1 MKKKLIIE
9 FESFLKKDQV
19 ISDEVSIQVYQRDGL
34 SGYSGLPS
42 IVILPESELEIIKV
56 IRLCNRYNTPVV
68 TRGAGTGLSG
78 GAVPSEG
85 SVVLS
90 TSRLNKILD
99 VDQRRRVAI
108 VQPGVRN
115 IVISQA
121 VKDLNLFYAP
131 DPSSQIACSI
141 GGNVA
146 ENSGGVHCLKYGLTL
161 HNIVSLRA
169 VDFEGN
175 VLKFGSNGLDAPG
188 LDLLSLM
195 IGSEGMLGVVT
206 EITVKLTP
214 NPKVAKV
221 IMASFE
227 TVENAADAVAGII
240 SKGVIP
246 AGLEMMD
253 QGMIGAVEDF
263 VKAGYDTNA
272 AAILLCESDGEAQ
285 EVEEEIAFMEEIL
298 ASYGASK
305 CMVSQDDCQRALF
318 WSGRKNAFPASGR
331 LSPDYYCIDGTIP
344 RKKVGL
350 MLREIKKLEKQYKL
364 RCINVFHAGDGN
376 LHPLILFD
384 SSVDGEFDK
393 TERFG
398 EDILRLCVEFG
409 GTITG
414 EHGVGLEK
422 LGAMCSQFS
431 DDEREVF
438 LGIKAAFDQKE
449 LLNPGKVVPSLSRCV
464 EKGRVHIHSG
474 KRKFDEIPSF

>member
-1 MKKKLIIE
+1 
-9 FESFLKKDQV
+9 
-19 ISDEVSIQVYQRDGL
+19 
-34 SGYSGLPS
+34 
-42 IVILPESELEIIKV
+42 
-56 IRLCNRYNTPVV
+56 
-68 TRGAGTGLSG
+68 
-78 GAVPSEG
+78 
-85 SVVLS
+85 
-90 TSRLNKILD
+90 
-99 VDQRRRVAI
+99 
-108 VQPGVRN
+108 
-115 IVISQA
+115 
-121 VKDLNLFYAP
+121 
-131 DPSSQIACSI
+131 
-141 GGNVA
+141 
-146 ENSGGVHCLKYGLTL
+146 
-161 HNIVSLRA
+161 
-169 VDFEGN
+169 
-175 VLKFGSNGLDAPG
+175 
-188 LDLLSLM
+188 
-195 IGSEGMLGVVT
+195 
-206 EITVKLTP
+206 
-214 NPKVAKV
+214 
-221 IMASFE
+221 
-227 TVENAADAVAGII
+227 
-240 SKGVIP
+240 
-246 AGLEMMD
+246 
-253 QGMIGAVEDF
+253 
-263 VKAGYDTNA
+263 
-272 AAILLCESDGEAQ
+272 LCESDGEAQ

-350 MLREIKKLEKQYKL
+350 MLREIKKLEKRYGL

-398 EDILRLCVEFG
+398 EDILELCVEFG

-464 EKGRVHIHSG
+464 EKGRVHVHSG
-474 KRKFDEIPSF
+474 KRKFDGIPSF